1 MKFVEEYLKL
11 HHLKKHP
18 HKWFLAFLAS
28 PIHFAEMHYKKRYHM
43 QFAHARKLFIFD
55 MLLLLTSI
63 VILASGLFWML
74 YNPTVTDLVYLSIQK
89 QPARILSGDKMD
101 FDILYKNESQTK
113 LVSPTLTI
121 QLPAGYTLEKTEP
134 SDNFDKTNTTFHLAD
149 LEPGSEGIV
158 HIFGRV
164 YETPHLET
172 NISASLTYK
181 QAHKNFEEKKI
192 TPYIAIFHGS
202 VLKTDLVLANK
213 VLAHSTEPI
222 ELKIK
227 NEGDVNIT
235 NINISLALPAGINL
249 INPTIK
255 KGEINNNFWKIKELE
270 PNEETTLQA
279 YLNFNLKEQEK
290 TIDLRMTPEIFV
302 NEKSIPQETLK
313 YSLQI
318 IHPNL
323 SINNYW
329 ENDTTH
335 LKPGEIVNLYL
346 DLKNNGDTELK
357 NINLNFSL
365 PTNIIDITKF
375 KQNNDLKIQD
385 QTANFVYAQI
395 LKPGQ
400 STQIKLSVPVKN
412 YPNGGTDLNL
422 SLNAKV
428 EASLNDITTNYKTNF
443 ETSKIKIGTSLI
455 ANAEIRYYTN
465 EGDQIGRGPLPA
477 KVGEET
483 KYGAIIQI
491 TNGTSRVNNINLSAT
506 LPSYIKWTGKSSV
519 SLGNDI
525 SFDPTTRKI
534 SWSLSSLS
542 ANDTAGIYFELS
554 ITPDASMI
562 NTNPVILKNININV
576 HDTFIDN
583 DLNKSFASLD
593 NSLKTDSIG
602 QLKGT
607 KITQ

>member
-89 QPARILSGDKMD
+89 QPARILSGDRMD

-554 ITPDASMI
+554 LTPDASMI
-562 NTNPVILKNININV
+562 DTNPVILKNININV

>member
-55 MLLLLTSI
+55 MLLLLTNI

-89 QPARILSGDKMD
+89 QPARVLSGDRMD
-101 FDILYKNESQTK
+101 FDILYKNESQIK

-149 LEPGSEGIV
+149 LEPGTEGIV

-192 TPYIAIFHGS
+192 TPYIAILHGS

-227 NEGDVNIT
+227 NEGDSNIT
-235 NINISLALPAGINL
+235 NINISLALPTGITL

-290 TIDLRMTPEIFV
+290 TINLQMTPEIFV

-375 KQNNDLKIQD
+375 KQNNDLTIQD
-385 QTANFVYAQI
+385 QTANFVYTQI

-400 STQIKLSVPVKN
+400 STQIKLAVPVKN

-483 KYGAIIQI
+483 KYWAIIQI

-506 LPSYIKWTGKSSV
+506 LPSYTKWTGKSSV

-554 ITPDASMI
+554 LTPDASML

>member
-89 QPARILSGDKMD
+89 QPARILSGDRMD